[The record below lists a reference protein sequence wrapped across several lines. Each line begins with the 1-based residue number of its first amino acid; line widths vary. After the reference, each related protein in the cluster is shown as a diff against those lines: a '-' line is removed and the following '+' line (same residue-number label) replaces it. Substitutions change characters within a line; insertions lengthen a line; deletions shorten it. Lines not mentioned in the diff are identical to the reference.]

1 MRRWYHQDESGY
13 LRRVGIMI
21 EGDGEMAGKSYVR
34 SWYMPWLV
42 PGRGGWRE
50 IYDRWVAD
58 SELRFQDETA
68 SDDTETESQTNNNQI
83 TATV

>member
-13 LRRVGIMI
+13 LRRVGIMV

-42 PGRGGWRE
+42 PGRGGLRE
-50 IYDRWVAD
+50 VYDRWVAD
-58 SELRFQDETA
+58 SELWFQDDSVSVSSEA
-68 SDDTETESQTNNNQI
+68 ESQTNNQI
-83 TATV
+83 TTSV